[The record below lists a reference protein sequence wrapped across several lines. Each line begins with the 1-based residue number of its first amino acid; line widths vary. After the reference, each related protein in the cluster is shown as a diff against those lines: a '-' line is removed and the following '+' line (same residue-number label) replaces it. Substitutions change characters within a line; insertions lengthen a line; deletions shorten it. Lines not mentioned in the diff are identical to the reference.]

1 MVTPELSIPG
11 HDEIYVVGDLAHV
24 EQDGELVPGVA
35 QGAMQGA
42 KVAVHNIFATIDG
55 RERSAFRYRDLGSM
69 ATIGRAAA
77 VAQLGGIQLSGYVAW
92 LAWAV
97 LHILLLITFK
107 NRVIVSIQW
116 LWSYFTHERA
126 SRLIHGMVHTEA
138 TVPPVLP
145 SKRGAELPR

>member
-1 MVTPELSIPG
+1 
-11 HDEIYVVGDLAHV
+11 
-24 EQDGELVPGVA
+24 VPGVA

-42 KVAVHNIFATIDG
+42 KLAVHNIFATIDG
-55 RERSAFRYRDLGSM
+55 RARSKFRYKDLGSM

-77 VAQLGGIQLSGYVAW
+77 VAKLGWIELSGYIAW
-92 LAWAV
+92 LAWAG

-107 NRVIVSIQW
+107 NRVIVTLQW

-126 SRLIHGMVHTEA
+126 SRLIHGMVQTDA

-145 SKRGAELPR
+145 SKRGAELQKSA